1 MKKVFGL
8 VLTFLMGILSVSAQQ
23 PQVLPLMPNVKT
35 GKLANGLTYYILH
48 NEKPENRANFYIAQ
62 KVGSTLEKPEQ
73 LGLAHFLEHM
83 AFNGTKT
90 YPGKNMLN
98 YLQSKG
104 IRFGA
109 DINAYTSF
117 DETVYNINN
126 VPTSDVPLMDS
137 VLLVLRDWSGSI
149 LLEESE
155 INAERGVIQEEW
167 RSRNDAQTR
176 MFTQI
181 LPKIYQEYQ
190 YQQMPIGKMEVVM
203 NFKPEVLRAYYK
215 KWYRPD
221 QQGIVIVGDFDAAEM
236 EKKVVELFSQIPM
249 PENAAERTYPA
260 VSDNE
265 KPIYAS
271 FQDPEQKYDM
281 IRVAFKYD
289 KLPFEMRNTDMGY
302 IQNNIIFSLLT
313 QLLDNRLNEY
323 GTDPAC
329 PYAQAGVYFGD
340 FYVSCTKGSFNIMCV
355 AKDDAKAA
363 YESALGIVAR
373 ALKTGFTDSE
383 IGRARD
389 QILANYDRM
398 LKEKDKTNSDA
409 FARELIRHF
418 VDNEPAPGIEMEN
431 QIQNMVLNS
440 ITAAQLNQMCGAIL
454 TPNNQVI
461 VVSAPEGKYLLT
473 EEEAVGIVNNAINAQ
488 YEAYVDEVLTDPLI
502 AKLPKKGK
510 IKSTSSD
517 KVYGTTTFT
526 LSNGVKVVIKPTDF
540 SSDQIL
546 MQGIMEGGKR
556 SFSKSEGANVQL
568 LGDVYNYAKMGIY
581 DAKNLTKYLAGKNVG
596 LTYSINNFTNILEG
610 SSTVK
615 DLPTLMELVY
625 TSFTN
630 LNPDQTTFD
639 GILSQA
645 RVMLANQVKDPMF
658 IFRKAV
664 NNAQYGD
671 NALLNPITVELL
683 DQFNYDKAFSLMKSL
698 LSNAADYTFT
708 FVGNVDE
715 ATLRPLL
722 EQYIATL
729 PSKKKATPVQNVTD
743 LDVLS
748 GVINKEF
755 KQKMQATTAV
765 VFDLYSGDNVEFNT
779 RNDILT
785 EMVGDILDQNYTATL
800 REEEGGTY
808 GASVY
813 SYLNPNT
820 KQWQLLYNFQTNH
833 EQKQSLCDRA
843 YKELM
848 NLLNNGAP
856 EDYFNKVKQ
865 AAIAQLDNKEKTNGY
880 WQNQILS
887 MVRGLGTYPDYR
899 KTLEGITLQDLNEFM
914 KTLYNGKNHIEV
926 IMLGSPEY

>member
-1 MKKVFGL
+1 
-8 VLTFLMGILSVSAQQ
+8 
-23 PQVLPLMPNVKT
+23 
-35 GKLANGLTYYILH
+35 
-48 NEKPENRANFYIAQ
+48 
-62 KVGSTLEKPEQ
+62 
-73 LGLAHFLEHM
+73 
-83 AFNGTKT
+83 
-90 YPGKNMLN
+90 
-98 YLQSKG
+98 
-104 IRFGA
+104 
-109 DINAYTSF
+109 
-117 DETVYNINN
+117 
-126 VPTSDVPLMDS
+126 
-137 VLLVLRDWSGSI
+137 
-149 LLEESE
+149 
-155 INAERGVIQEEW
+155 
-167 RSRNDAQTR
+167 
-176 MFTQI
+176 
-181 LPKIYQEYQ
+181 
-190 YQQMPIGKMEVVM
+190 
-203 NFKPEVLRAYYK
+203 
-215 KWYRPD
+215 
-221 QQGIVIVGDFDAAEM
+221 
-236 EKKVVELFSQIPM
+236 
-249 PENAAERTYPA
+249 
-260 VSDNE
+260 
-265 KPIYAS
+265 
-271 FQDPEQKYDM
+271 
-281 IRVAFKYD
+281 
-289 KLPFEMRNTDMGY
+289 
-302 IQNNIIFSLLT
+302 
-313 QLLDNRLNEY
+313 
-323 GTDPAC
+323 
-329 PYAQAGVYFGD
+329 
-340 FYVSCTKGSFNIMCV
+340 
-355 AKDDAKAA
+355 
-363 YESALGIVAR
+363 
-373 ALKTGFTDSE
+373 
-383 IGRARD
+383 
-389 QILANYDRM
+389 
-398 LKEKDKTNSDA
+398 
-409 FARELIRHF
+409 
-418 VDNEPAPGIEMEN
+418 
-431 QIQNMVLNS
+431 
-440 ITAAQLNQMCGAIL
+440 
-454 TPNNQVI
+454 
-461 VVSAPEGKYLLT
+461 
-473 EEEAVGIVNNAINAQ
+473 
-488 YEAYVDEVLTDPLI
+488 
-502 AKLPKKGK
+502 
-510 IKSTSSD
+510 
-517 KVYGTTTFT
+517 
-526 LSNGVKVVIKPTDF
+526 
-540 SSDQIL
+540 
-546 MQGIMEGGKR
+546 
-556 SFSKSEGANVQL
+556 
-568 LGDVYNYAKMGIY
+568 MGIY

-899 KTLEGITLQDLNEFM
+899 KTLEEIGRASCRERVF
-914 KTLYNGKNHIEV
+914 
-926 IMLGSPEY
+926 